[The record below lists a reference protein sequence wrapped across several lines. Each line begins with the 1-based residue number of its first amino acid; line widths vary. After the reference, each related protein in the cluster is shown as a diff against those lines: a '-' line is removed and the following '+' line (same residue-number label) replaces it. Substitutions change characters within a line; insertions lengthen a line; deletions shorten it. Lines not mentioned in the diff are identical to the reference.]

1 MITELSRVIDSVVKD
16 KNVDK
21 NEIIQAVENAVLS
34 AAEKLFR
41 MKGKEN
47 ELEVRYNEETGEVEL
62 FEFKEVVD
70 SLSFPDTEISLQE
83 AGELDPDAEIGD
95 MIGVRISP
103 DFSRIAIQNAKQ
115 KVLQNLKEAEG
126 KVIYGEFIDRKG
138 DLVSG
143 IVRRLERR
151 NVIVDLGRTE
161 AVLPREEQVPHEYYK
176 PKERIRAILSDILE
190 TKRGPQLILSRA
202 SAEFV
207 RKLFETEIPEI
218 PEQVVNI
225 KSISRDPGSRTKISV
240 YSNDSDVDPV
250 GACVGMRGARV
261 QNIIQELK
269 GEKIDIVLWSDD
281 AARYMCNALSP
292 AKVNKVIIDEREKA
306 MEVIVEDDQ
315 LSLAIGRR
323 GQNVRLASQLTEW
336 KVDIKTETEVNKEQR
351 EVVSLFLGLPNLGEF
366 TAKLLYTEGY
376 RSLEDVAFADPEV
389 LSKVC
394 GVEDMDE
401 IKKMQTAARVALK
414 DRLEKI
420 TADESSVEN
429 KNEEKESSENART
442 DSPSDESPAENKA
455 EEKVEEQE
463 KESSKE
469 VDNDITV

>member
-1 MITELSRVIDSVVKD
+1 MITELSRVIDSIVKD
-16 KNVDK
+16 KNVNKD
-21 NEIIQAVENAVLS
+21 EIIQAVENAVLS

-41 MKGKEN
+41 MNGKDN
-47 ELEVRYNEETGEVEL
+47 ELEARYNEETGEVEL

-70 SLSFPDTEISLQE
+70 DLNYPDVEISLQD
-83 AGELDPDAEIGD
+83 AGELDSDAEVGD

-103 DFSRIAIQNAKQ
+103 DFSRMAIQNAKQ
-115 KVLQNLKEAEG
+115 KVLQSVKEAEG
-126 KVIYGEFIDRKG
+126 KVIYGEFVDRKS
-138 DLVSG
+138 DLISG
-143 IVRRLERR
+143 IVRRIERR

-161 AVLPREEQVPHEYYK
+161 AVLPREEQVPHEYYN
-176 PKERIRAILSDILE
+176 PKERIRAILLDILE

-202 SAEFV
+202 NTEFV

-218 PEQVVNI
+218 PEQIVNI

-240 YSNDSDVDPV
+240 HSNDPDVDPV

-323 GQNVRLASQLTEW
+323 GQNVRLASQLTGW
-336 KVDIKTETEVNKEQR
+336 KVDIKTETEVNKEQG
-351 EVVSLFLGLPNLGEF
+351 EVVSLFIALPNLGEF
-366 TAKLLYTEGY
+366 TANILYTEGY
-376 RSLEDVAFADPEV
+376 RSLEDIAFADPEV
-389 LSKVC
+389 LSRIC
-394 GVEDMDE
+394 GVEDLNE
-401 IKKMQTAARVALK
+401 IEKIQTAARVALK
-414 DRLEKI
+414 DKLEKI
-420 TADESSVEN
+420 TSEEAAADNNQEEETEDQ
-429 KNEEKESSENART
+429 KTNEGVN
-442 DSPSDESPAENKA
+442 
-455 EEKVEEQE
+455 
-463 KESSKE
+463 
-469 VDNDITV
+469 NDITV